1 VVGVVSDIRDFGPE
15 REAPPAIY
23 WTLGGGTLYRP
34 WMTVTVRAA
43 GDPLGVLPTIR
54 DRIRAL
60 DPDLPITDVA
70 TMRDLIAEAIGD
82 NRRSAMSLLG
92 VFAGLALLLG
102 AVGIYATGG
111 AVLRSVLNQGVRV
124 TAVGVG
130 LGLAGSVLAG
140 RLLSNFLF
148 EVSTYDPLTLGAVAL
163 ILVATALV
171 ACYVPAR
178 RAARVEAVEALRHE

>member
-1 VVGVVSDIRDFGPE
+1 VGVRI
-15 REAPPAIY
+15 A
-23 WTLGGGTLYRP
+23 LG
-34 WMTVTVRAA
+34 
-43 GDPLGVLPTIR
+43 
-54 DRIRAL
+54 
-60 DPDLPITDVA
+60 
-70 TMRDLIAEAIGD
+70 
-82 NRRSAMSLLG
+82 
-92 VFAGLALLLG
+92 
-102 AVGIYATGG
+102 ATGG